1 MERRTPSFWMK
12 TWTWFWT
19 WGGLIRR
26 WRDFKKSADE
36 LDKRVVYSIIKV
48 FTRRASHS
56 MRNGKLDK
64 VIGCDAYYFIRL
76 FYCVGNFVPY
86 AIKKPYRPTV

>member
-1 MERRTPSFWMK
+1 
-12 TWTWFWT
+12 
-19 WGGLIRR
+19 
-26 WRDFKKSADE
+26 
-36 LDKRVVYSIIKV
+36 
-48 FTRRASHS
+48 

-86 AIKKPYRPTV
+86 AIKSPPGRMHTPQ